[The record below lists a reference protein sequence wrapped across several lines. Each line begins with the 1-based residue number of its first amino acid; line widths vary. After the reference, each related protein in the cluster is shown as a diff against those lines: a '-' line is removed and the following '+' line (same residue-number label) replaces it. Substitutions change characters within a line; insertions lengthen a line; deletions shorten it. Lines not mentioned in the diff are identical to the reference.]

1 MDWTRRQFL
10 LIAGLLPPSTVVMAE
25 RASSGTL
32 ADQAAA
38 SARDLP
44 YDDPAYL
51 IGDPYLAGADEPGL
65 GGRSF
70 GEARERALR
79 FRSSPAERDRYVLG
93 VEIDRA

>member
-10 LIAGLLPPSTVVMAE
+10 LTAGLLPPATVLMGE
-25 RASSGTL
+25 RASAGTL

-70 GEARERALR
+70 AEARDRALR
-79 FRSSPAERDRYVLG
+79 FRTSALERDRHALG